1 MGPGPKGVRSAP
13 TTATQD
19 RTSEPDFELV
29 IYIVMPIVTL
39 VLLGVSGVIG
49 YRVWQEYKAK
59 EDALEMQIR
68 IKNASETNNSLKD
81 ETSLT
86 EMSRLPT

>member
-1 MGPGPKGVRSAP
+1 
-13 TTATQD
+13 
-19 RTSEPDFELV
+19 
-29 IYIVMPIVTL
+29 MPLVTL

-59 EDALEMQIR
+59 EDALEMQMS
-68 IKNASETNNSLKD
+68 KKSTSETNNSLKD
-81 ETSLT
+81 ETNIT

>member
-1 MGPGPKGVRSAP
+1 
-13 TTATQD
+13 
-19 RTSEPDFELV
+19 
-29 IYIVMPIVTL
+29 MPIVTL

-59 EDALEMQIR
+59 EDALEMQISK
-68 IKNASETNNSLKD
+68 KNASETNNSLKD

-86 EMSRLPT
+86 DMSRLPT